1 MPIRS
6 SLPGVKGR
14 LTTREVAVLSGAS
27 VPTVKKALQ
36 QQKLKARKVKSG
48 LVMEPRAVPA
58 MAAFNGLGVRLSQVA
73 QRRVRD
79 GLFAKSDGLPV
90 QIQLSEVLVLRV
102 TDEIRASY
110 QRAIEYVD
118 ARDRYL
124 EHRADILGGTPVIKG
139 TRLSVYALA
148 ARVDGGES
156 LSDIETDYPDV
167 STAAIRGAIDYARA
181 HPPVGRPR
189 KPWRSASASA

>member
-1 MPIRS
+1 MANRS

-36 QQKLKARKVKSG
+36 QQKLKARKLKSG
-48 LVMEPRAVPA
+48 LVMEPRAVPT
-58 MAAFNGLGVRLSQVA
+58 MAAFKGLDVRLSQVA

-79 GLFAKSDGLPV
+79 GLFAAGGELPA
-90 QIQLSEVLVLRV
+90 QIEISEALVLRV

-124 EHRADILGGTPVIKG
+124 EHRIDILGGTTVIKG

-148 ARVDGGES
+148 ARIDGGES
-156 LSDIETDYPDV
+156 FSDIETDYPDV
-167 STAAIRGAIDYARA
+167 SHAAIRAAVDYARS

-189 KPWRSASASA
+189 KPWRKASTAA